1 MFQQSLLRLMLV
13 IVAAPGAAAAGE
25 RSPVAETR
33 GNDTTLAVTC
43 AVPSQRPTIQSAID
57 DPICTTIQVSAGT
70 YHEILAVT
78 RSIIIIGTGPPILR
92 GNIGVR
98 GSGVVATVDNFQIQ
112 PYSDVIQR
120 PLCSGI
126 AVIQNA
132 TVYPDRVNIV
142 GVAGSGVCLDA
153 RGDLIFADGFETG
166 NTARL

>member
-1 MFQQSLLRLMLV
+1 MLRRSLLYLLFV
-13 IVAAPGAAAAGE
+13 VVAAPGVVAADEPSPAAATGGSDAK
-25 RSPVAETR
+25 
-33 GNDTTLAVTC
+33 LAVTC
-43 AVPSQRPTIQSAID
+43 AVPSQRPTLQSAVD
-57 DPICTTIQVSAGT
+57 DPICTTVQVSAGT

-78 RSIIIIGTGPPILR
+78 RSVIIIGTGPPILR

-98 GSGVVATVDNFQIQ
+98 GNGVVVTVDNFQIQ

-132 TVYPDRVNIV
+132 TVYPDRITVV
-142 GVAGSGVCLDA
+142 EVAGSGACLNA

-166 NTARL
+166 NTTRW

>member
-13 IVAAPGAAAAGE
+13 IVAAPGAAAAEEPSIAASTG
-25 RSPVAETR
+25 SA
-33 GNDTTLAVTC
+33 DQKLAVTC
-43 AVPSQRPTIQSAID
+43 AVPSQRPTIQSAVD

-78 RSIIIIGTGPPILR
+78 RSIIIIGTGPPVLR

-132 TVYPDRVNIV
+132 TVYPDRINIV
-142 GVAGSGVCLDA
+142 QVAGSGACLNA

-166 NTARL
+166 NTARW